1 MKRRTPFRLIALFA
15 VVAAFALTVMPAWA
29 WADPFGGWEYTERT
43 SGTKIEIGS
52 STITSPANPQ
62 TVKVVVNVDGV
73 TVHEDTVTNVPR
85 AGSYLD
91 VDLADGYDIRT
102 ETSGDLSLTGSDD
115 EAIYWSFNFTELQGE
130 GTVIINLLSNRI
142 DTEWGTISYTNATA
156 SGYNLTVRL
165 YVNGELKY
173 TTPKLRVAGSE
184 PLKVDPS
191 EGLYFNATDFGAHP
205 WYAFHDGGTNV
216 GTWDYTVGTLTF
228 SATSDEVR
236 DHNNY
241 LDVYLCT
248 FDDFVY
254 LNVTRDGLETEGK
267 VIGYYVEY
275 DINGQHY
282 KYRVNEFGDF
292 ASEGY
297 KQIIPRD
304 AYVTLTAICKDGWE
318 VTEWRLADP
327 ASNDIESKGNSAVVN
342 SHYAK
347 GATVEV
353 VVSHV
358 CPMPEKPTFE
368 EVEDIFGDELVT
380 VDCVNTTIDP
390 EHEDKTYCPIAGGV
404 EIGDVVNNDG
414 TYNVTLTVTAPTY
427 VGKYSSDVQ
436 VAHMLADDATDA
448 YEVVLTYKDGN
459 WYKADDFSPV
469 VFKVMCSEVQDPKP
483 ELPTNDELAQLT
495 GAKVKVT
502 CVTENSV
509 HGSEEYAP
517 IAGAYS
523 FPKGVEGDAEQGYT
537 ATMVVN
543 AAAYVGEFSTD
554 ARGEH
559 VLAANEED
567 TKSVVLTYVA
577 SSDGQGSWQL
587 ADGAAQINFN
597 VECVVEPEPE
607 PEGPDTPGK
616 GELDDLFGDQFV
628 TVDCVNENANHA
640 DKFYGL
646 IDGAYTVHHEKDA
659 ATATVVVSPHAYVNK
674 YENEA
679 DINKAHE
686 LVSGSPEFTTFNL
699 KYENDAWAIVGAD
712 TVTYQVA
719 CVDEAPVVPDQPTF
733 EEILEAT
740 PQGAVTIDC
749 TNAAVE
755 HENKTYGIE
764 KGAYTLGAVND
775 ADGDGVYTVD
785 VQISAGSYV
794 LKFEADHE
802 GIHHYLVPEQ
812 GAKTITLAYD
822 DATDSWNVAD
832 GSASPVTFT
841 VLCDVEDTT
850 DPGADPDEPGTD
862 PDTPG
867 DGGDEPGT
875 NPDDKP
881 GDGSQGNKPGD
892 GSQGNGD
899 NNANGNQGANGNAG
913 TASGEGKLTQTG
925 DVATLLA
932 AAVAGAGALAV
943 GAGYAAKRRK

>member
-62 TVKVVVNVDGV
+62 TVNVVVNVDGV

-130 GTVIINLLSNRI
+130 GTVVINLLSNRI

-165 YVNGELKY
+165 HVNGELKY

-275 DINGQHY
+275 DIDDQHY

-297 KQIIPRD
+297 KQIIPRNAD
-304 AYVTLTAICKDGWE
+304 VTLTAICKDGWE

-327 ASNDIESKGNSAVVN
+327 ASNDIESRGNSAVVN
-342 SHYAK
+342 SHYQK

-368 EVEDIFGDELVT
+368 EVEDIFGNELVT

-390 EHEDKTYCPIAGGV
+390 EHEDKTYGPIAGGV
-404 EIGDVVNNDG
+404 EIGDVVNNNG

-436 VAHMLADDATDA
+436 VAHMLADGAADTH
-448 YEVVLTYKDGN
+448 EVVLTYKDGK
-459 WYKADDFSPV
+459 WYKADDFSPE

-483 ELPTNDELAQLT
+483 ELPTESELAKLT
-495 GAKVKVT
+495 GAQVTVT
-502 CVTENSV
+502 CVTENSG
-509 HGSEEYAP
+509 HDSEKYAP

-543 AAAYVGEFSTD
+543 AAAYVDKFST
-554 ARGEH
+554 AERGEH
-559 VLAANEED
+559 VLAADEQD
-567 TKSVVLTYVA
+567 TKSVVLKYVIA
-577 SSDGQGSWQL
+577 DDGQGSWEL
-587 ADGAAQINFN
+587 ADDAAPINFN
-597 VECVVEPEPE
+597 VECVVETEPE

-616 GELDDLFGDQFV
+616 DELDKLFGDQFV
-628 TVDCVNENANHA
+628 TIDCVNDNASHV
-640 DKFYGL
+640 DKSYGL
-646 IDGAYTVHHEKDA
+646 VDGAYTVHHEKDA
-659 ATATVVVSPHAYVNK
+659 ATATVVISPHAYVNK

-686 LVSGSPEFTTFNL
+686 LVSGLPESTTFNL
-699 KYENDAWAIVGAD
+699 KYENYAWAIDGAD

-785 VQISAGSYV
+785 VQVSAGSYV

-850 DPGADPDEPGTD
+850 DP
-862 PDTPG
+862 DTPG

-892 GSQGNGD
+892 GSQGNGEDQGKGD